1 MGLLVTIALFP
12 VVGLAVSRLVGLNG
26 GQALLP
32 VPHPRTG
39 KSACPPSS
47 VQPYLAGAGAVGA
60 LLFLLNLAGV
70 PLLVALAV
78 ILAATAAV
86 LLWRRGAPGPRTT
99 FELVPDLILIALS
112 AWLLF
117 LTAIVPLD
125 DYDGRAFWLL
135 KAKAIAHEKQ
145 VDGPFFQQQMTDSPR
160 NQYPLLVP
168 ADAAVA
174 MLAGR
179 ELDDRHVRW
188 LYALFAIAF
197 ALEVR
202 RRLGAW
208 PAAVLLCLPEILRA
222 ANTASS
228 DVALGAFA
236 AAAFFTIAQETSPL
250 QLGFWLACAVLT
262 KSEGLPL
269 AALLLVAGA
278 FVFRKRIVVAAAPFA
293 VSAGALLLW
302 RAKIHRSDEAPF
314 AKLVFDWAQHLR
326 SLRGTLA
333 AFGEQLYNVANWGG
347 FWIAV
352 VIALAILSVRK
363 EWRTVALTT
372 AVLIPMIAL
381 YAVSIAVT
389 DFDLAQMDGLAR
401 RLLTHLLGPAI
412 YALAA
417 VLVQAPD
424 ARQVVGERQHEEHP

>member
-1 MGLLVTIALFP
+1 MTGLLATLALFP
-12 VVGLAVSRLVGLNG
+12 LVGAAVSRLIG
-26 GQALLP
+26 
-32 VPHPRTG
+32 R
-39 KSACPPSS
+39 
-47 VQPYLAGAGAVGA
+47 VQPFLAGAGAVGT
-60 LLFLLNLAGV
+60 LLFVLNLMHV
-70 PLLVALAV
+70 PMMVALAV
-78 ILAATAAV
+78 IAIATIVALIV
-86 LLWRRGAPGPRTT
+86 KRGERDERRTEWIPT
-99 FELVPDLILIALS
+99 IIIALVS

-117 LTAIVPLD
+117 VTAIVPLD
-125 DYDGRAFWLL
+125 DYDGRAFWIL
-135 KAKAIAHEKQ
+135 KAKALAHEKQ
-145 VDGPFFQQQMTDSPR
+145 VDGPFFLQRETDSPR

-168 ADAAVA
+168 IDAAMP
-174 MLAGR
+174 MLAAR
-179 ELDDRHVRW
+179 ELDDRHTRW
-188 LYALFAIAF
+188 LYALFAIGF

-208 PAAVLLCLPEILRA
+208 TAAIVLCLPEILRA

-236 AAAFFTIAQETSPL
+236 AAAFFTIAEESSPL

-269 AALLLVAGA
+269 AALLLVVGA
-278 FVFRKRIVVAAAPFA
+278 VVFRKGIVIAAVPFA

-302 RAKIHRSDEAPF
+302 RQRVHRSDEAHF

-326 SLRGTLA
+326 ALRGTLA
-333 AFGEQLYNVANWGG
+333 AFVEQLWNFANWGI

-352 VIALAILSVRK
+352 VAALGVLAYQRK
-363 EWRTVALTT
+363 WRTVALTT
-372 AVLIPMIAL
+372 AVIVPMIAL

-389 DFDLAQMDGLAR
+389 EFDLTQMDGLAR
-401 RLLTHLLGPAI
+401 RLLTHLLGPAL

-424 ARQVVGERQHEEHP
+424 ASARTA

>member
-1 MGLLVTIALFP
+1 M
-12 VVGLAVSRLVGLNG
+12 
-26 GQALLP
+26 
-32 VPHPRTG
+32 
-39 KSACPPSS
+39 
-47 VQPYLAGAGAVGA
+47 QPYLAGAGAVGA
-60 LLFLLNLAGV
+60 LLFLLSLAHV
-70 PLLVALAV
+70 PLLVALVV
-78 ILAATAAV
+78 IAIASIAV
-86 LLWRRGAPGPRTT
+86 LLWKRAPAAVTKR
-99 FELVPDLILIALS
+99 EWIPDLVILAVS

-117 LTAIVPLD
+117 LTAVVPLD

-145 VDGPFFQQQMTDSPR
+145 VDGPFFQQRTTDSPR

-168 ADAAVA
+168 ADAAVP
-174 MLAGR
+174 MLAAR

-208 PAAVLLCLPEILRA
+208 PAAVLLCLPEVLRA
-222 ANTASS
+222 ANTAGS

-236 AAAFFTIAQETSPL
+236 AAAFFTIAEGTSPL

-269 AALLLVAGA
+269 AALLLAVGA
-278 FVFRKRIVVAAAPFA
+278 FVFRKRIAVAALPFA
-293 VSAGALLLW
+293 VSTGALLLW
-302 RAKIHRSDEAPF
+302 RTRIHRSDEAPF

-333 AFGEQLYNVANWGG
+333 AFGEQLTNFANWGG

-352 VIALAILSVRK
+352 VIALAVLAWQRR
-363 EWRTVALTT
+363 WRTVALTA
-372 AVLIPMIAL
+372 AVLVPMIAL

-424 ARQVVGERQHEEHP
+424 ARQVVGEHQHEEHA

>member
-1 MGLLVTIALFP
+1 MTGLLATIALFP
-12 VVGLAVSRLVGLNG
+12 AVGAAVSRLIG
-26 GQALLP
+26 
-32 VPHPRTG
+32 R
-39 KSACPPSS
+39 

-60 LLFLLNLAGV
+60 LLFVLNLLHV
-70 PLLVALAV
+70 PLLVALALIV
-78 ILAATAAV
+78 AGTLAV
-86 LLWRRGAPGPRTT
+86 LAWRREMPRLHAPH
-99 FELVPDLILIALS
+99 ELVPTLILAVVS

-117 LTAIVPLD
+117 LTAVVPLD

-135 KAKAIAHEKQ
+135 KAKAIAHERQ
-145 VDGPFFQQQMTDSPR
+145 VDGPFFQQRESASPR

-168 ADAAVA
+168 IDAAVT

-208 PAAVLLCLPEILRA
+208 PAAILICLPEVFRA
-222 ANTASS
+222 ANTAGS
-228 DVALGAFA
+228 DLALGAFA
-236 AAAFFTIAQETSPL
+236 AAAFFPIAEEGPPL

-269 AALLLVAGA
+269 AALLFVVGA
-278 FVFRKRIVVAAAPFA
+278 VVFRKRIVVAAAPFA
-293 VSAGALLLW
+293 AAISALLLW
-302 RAKIHRSDEAPF
+302 RERIHRSDEAHF
-314 AKLVFDWAQHLR
+314 TKLVFDWAQHLR
-326 SLRGTLA
+326 QLRGTLL
-333 AFGEQLYNVANWGG
+333 AFVEQLWTFANWGA

-352 VIALAILSVRK
+352 AAALLVLAYRRQ
-363 EWRTVALTT
+363 WRTVALTT
-372 AVLIPMIAL
+372 GVIVPMIAL

-401 RLLTHLLGPAI
+401 RLLTHILGPAL

-417 VLVQAPD
+417 VLLPTGRSVPSS
-424 ARQVVGERQHEEHP
+424 

>member
-1 MGLLVTIALFP
+1 VTGLLATIALFP
-12 VVGLAVSRLVGLNG
+12 AVGAAVSRLIG
-26 GQALLP
+26 
-32 VPHPRTG
+32 R
-39 KSACPPSS
+39 

-60 LLFLLNLAGV
+60 LLFVLNLVHV
-70 PLLVALAV
+70 PLLVALALLV
-78 ILAATAAV
+78 IGTIAV
-86 LLWRRGAPGPRTT
+86 LAWRREMPRLHAPH
-99 FELVPDLILIALS
+99 ELVPTLIIALVS
-112 AWLLF
+112 AWLLL

-135 KAKAIAHEKQ
+135 KAKAIAHERQ
-145 VDGPFFQQQMTDSPR
+145 VDGAFFQQRESASPR

-168 ADAAVA
+168 IDAAVT

-208 PAAVLLCLPEILRA
+208 PAAVFICLPEILRA
-222 ANTASS
+222 ANTAGS
-228 DVALGAFA
+228 DIALGAFA
-236 AAAFFTIAQETSPL
+236 AAAFFTIAEEGPPL
-250 QLGFWLACAVLT
+250 QIGFWLACAVLT

-269 AALLLVAGA
+269 AALLFVIGA
-278 FVFRKRIVVAAAPFA
+278 FVFRKRIAVAAPPFFA
-293 VSAGALLLW
+293 AIGALLLW
-302 RAKIHRSDEAPF
+302 RERIHRSDEAPF
-314 AKLVFDWAQHLR
+314 TKLVFDWTQHLR
-326 SLRGTLA
+326 QLRGTLF
-333 AFGEQLYNVANWGG
+333 AFIEQLWTFANWGA

-352 VIALAILSVRK
+352 AAALLVLAYRRQ
-363 EWRTVALTT
+363 WRPVALTT
-372 AVLIPMIAL
+372 AAIVPMVAL

-401 RLLTHLLGPAI
+401 RLLTHLLGPAL

-417 VLVQAPD
+417 VLN
-424 ARQVVGERQHEEHP
+424 GELIFNRGTYRTAQTTMPTTQNAA